1 MTIALVVGTR
11 PEIVKM
17 APVIRA
23 VRAAGLPHFVLHT
36 GQHYDWTLDGLFFEQ
51 LELQPADV
59 RLEIRGGPRD
69 QQLARTRDAVREVL
83 AARRARAVVVQG
95 DTNSTLGAAL
105 GGRAAGIPVVHVE
118 AGLRCGDLRMAEE
131 HNRRECDSFAAL
143 LCAPTDVARENLQRE
158 AVRGR
163 IAVTGNT
170 VVDELER
177 QLAVLPAADLSAFG
191 VEAGRYLLATVHRR
205 ETVEDDAVLRDLF
218 RGLELAAAHA
228 RMPVVAPLHPRTL
241 GRLRE
246 LGMAVGARVRVL
258 PPAGYV
264 EFLQLHRHAAL
275 VLTDSG
281 GVQEEACVLRVPC
294 VILRETTERPEAVQV
309 GAARIA
315 GVRSDDI
322 LGAARALLG
331 AKTPWENPF
340 GDGKAGERIAG
351 LVGELLERGR

>member
-1 MTIALVVGTR
+1 MSVALVVGTR

-23 VRAAGLPHFVLHT
+23 CRAAGVPNFVLHT
-36 GQHYDWTLDGLFFEQ
+36 GQHYDYALDGLFFAQ
-51 LELQPADV
+51 LELPPPDV

-69 QQLARTRDAVREVL
+69 EQLARTRAAVREVL
-83 AARRARAVVVQG
+83 AAKRATAIVAQG

-105 GGRAAGIPVVHVE
+105 GGRDAGLPVVHIE

-131 HNRRECDSFAAL
+131 HNRRECDAFATL
-143 LCAPTDVARENLQRE
+143 LCAPTHLSSENLLREN
-158 AVRGR
+158 VPGR

-177 QLAVLPAADLSAFG
+177 QLAQLPEPDLSAFD
-191 VEAGRYLLATVHRR
+191 VSPKRYLLATVHRR
-205 ETVEDDAVLRDLF
+205 ETVEDDAALRDVF
-218 RGLELAAAHA
+218 RGLALAAEHTGL
-228 RMPVVAPLHPRTL
+228 PVIAPLHPRTQQRLAELAVPL
-241 GRLRE
+241 GD
-246 LGMAVGARVRVL
+246 RVRAV

-264 EFLQLHRHAAL
+264 EFLQLHRSAAL

-281 GVQEEACVLRVPC
+281 GVQEEACVLGVPC
-294 VILRETTERPEAVQV
+294 VILRETTERPEAVHV

-322 LGAARALLG
+322 LSATRALFG
-331 AKTPWENPF
+331 RGERWENPF
-340 GDGKAGERIAG
+340 GDGKAGERIAALVAG
-351 LVGELLERGR
+351 LAG